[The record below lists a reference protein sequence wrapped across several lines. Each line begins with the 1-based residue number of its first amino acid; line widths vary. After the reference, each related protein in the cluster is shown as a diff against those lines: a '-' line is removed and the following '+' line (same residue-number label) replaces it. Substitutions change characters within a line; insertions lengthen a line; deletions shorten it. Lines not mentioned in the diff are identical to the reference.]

1 MNPNYL
7 EFEQPI
13 AQLETKIE
21 ELRLV
26 GENTEINIA
35 DELTKLEEKS
45 KTLTKSIF
53 NNLLGRFELPHYF
66 SFVL

>member
-13 AQLETKIE
+13 AKLETKIE

-26 GENTEINIA
+26 GENTEINIS
-35 DELTKLEEKS
+35 DELLNLEDKS
-45 KTLTKSIF
+45 KALTKKIF
-53 NNLLGRFELPHYF
+53 SDL
-66 SFVL
+66 SAW